1 MGPFSLKKFLIKK
14 GLDIILGKV
23 NLMKEYK

>member
-1 MGPFSLKKFLIKK
+1 MGRFNLKKFLIKWD
-14 GLDIILGKV
+14 LDIILGKV

>member
-1 MGPFSLKKFLIKK
+1 MGPFNLMKFLIKK
-14 GLDIILGKV
+14 DLDIILGKV